1 VQVNVFTVVSLAI
14 HLSKETGHGGKVS
27 QNEGR
32 EGCEVNRDSFCV
44 QSRQLYYFILE
55 CLYIIENISPLIP
68 HVKVLFSVIHCDE
81 HAASKCEK

>member
-1 VQVNVFTVVSLAI
+1 VQVNVFTVVGLTI

-32 EGCEVNRDSFCV
+32 ESCEVNGDSFCV

-55 CLYIIENISPLIP
+55 CLYVIENISPLIP
-68 HVKVLFSVIHCDE
+68 HVIVLFSVIHSDK
-81 HAASKCEK
+81 HAAGKCEK